1 MIVCVYECVYM
12 CECVNVYM
20 YMFVE
25 LLKIDGA
32 FEGII

>member
-1 MIVCVYECVYM
+1 
-12 CECVNVYM
+12 M

-32 FEGII
+32 FEGIINWIILKALLLANDLH